1 MWIFHLWVWFFM
13 PNESLE
19 SIFSYGTGFI
29 WIRPLAPELQ
39 PLEVSVRFSKNVD
52 FSKKLYIK
60 NWNFRLWNSKIEI
73 AIAPSKM
80 SFITSSKKVFCV
92 ESESR
97 FEKNIIFYEKI
108 IFANFIIDFAS
119 KFAILGLESTK
130 KSKIWDKNRKNDFF
144 IVVYFFKNRESESEQ
159 KSFLLLAT
167 KLISLRNI

>member
-1 MWIFHLWVWFFM
+1 
-13 PNESLE
+13 
-19 SIFSYGTGFI
+19 
-29 WIRPLAPELQ
+29 
-39 PLEVSVRFSKNVD
+39 
-52 FSKKLYIK
+52 
-60 NWNFRLWNSKIEI
+60 
-73 AIAPSKM
+73 M

-130 KSKIWDKNRKNDFF
+130 NQKSEIKIAKMIFSSLCIFEKD
-144 IVVYFFKNRESESEQ
+144 RESESEQ

>member
-1 MWIFHLWVWFFM
+1 MALETTPHVPIWMTPPGFRDFFD
-13 PNESLE
+13 
-19 SIFSYGTGFI
+19 F
-29 WIRPLAPELQ
+29 
-39 PLEVSVRFSKNVD
+39 VRRSPRWKPACTD
-52 FSKKLYIK
+52 F
-60 NWNFRLWNSKIEI
+60 RVWNSKIEI
-73 AIAPSKM
+73 ALAPSKM

-119 KFAILGLESTK
+119 KFSILGLESTK
-130 KSKIWDKNRKNDFF
+130 KSKIWDKNRKNDFSSLCIF
-144 IVVYFFKNRESESEQ
+144 EKDRESESEK